1 MPYLTLLNLCDI
13 LVYLILLFCLLIFV
27 FGFLIGILVIL
38 GFLV

>member
-1 MPYLTLLNLCDI
+1 MPYLTLLNLCDV
-13 LVYLILLFCLLIFV
+13 LVYLILLFCLLIFA